1 MSKRFYFNNFPHL
14 QQAICKK
21 HLGIGGFANV
31 RVYECTQEHECK
43 TTECMQGH
51 KCGKEFVVKQLRHD
65 YNNIYNKEDLLK
77 QYNRNKTLFTN
88 EYEIGK
94 QLNHVNI
101 IKTLDMDSNLNCIV
115 YENFTGTDMLDYLNN
130 NTQFDIR
137 KNLRYFAQV
146 LDGMEYLHSVGV
158 AHLDMKLE
166 NIVIDEKQNLVK
178 IIDFGYSVIFRA
190 NNSELEMSHR
200 CGTECYFPPEFH
212 TKINFR
218 CEKVDMWCLG
228 IVFYNLV
235 FDRMP
240 WEHSCGTLS
249 KPYKEFEEYMKMKA
263 LHPGLFEIDD
273 SHITDLNEHDKGI
286 IVEIFYGLLS
296 VNPNK
301 RWSIIQLQDIYKTL
315 SFLN

>member
-14 QQAICKK
+14 QQSICKK

-31 RVYECTQEHECK
+31 RVYECKQEHE
-43 TTECMQGH
+43 
-51 KCGKEFVVKQLRHD
+51 CGKEFVVKQLRHD
-65 YNNIYNKEDLLK
+65 YNNIYNKEDLIK
-77 QYNRNKTLFTN
+77 QYNRNKALFTN

-101 IKTLDMDSNLNCIV
+101 IKTLDMDYDLNCIV
-115 YENFTGTDMLDYLNN
+115 YENFIGTDMLDYLNN
-130 NTQFDIR
+130 NTQFDMK
-137 KNLRYFAQV
+137 KNLRYFSQV
-146 LDGMEYLHSVGV
+146 LDGMEYLHSVGI

-166 NIVIDEKQNLVK
+166 NIVIDENQNLVK

-190 NNSELEMSHR
+190 DNTKLEMSHR

-212 TKINFR
+212 TKIHYQ

-240 WEHSCGTLS
+240 WEHSCSTQS
-249 KPYKEFEEYMKMKA
+249 KSFKEFEEYMRMKA
-263 LHPGLFEIDD
+263 LHPGLFDID
-273 SHITDLNEHDKGI
+273 SITELNEQDKS
-286 IVEIFYGLLS
+286 IVVDIFFGLLS
-296 VNPNK
+296 INPNK